1 MILLDNALQ
10 ARETSGNPIRV
21 GIYGAGS
28 MAQGLMRQVSQQ
40 VPGMRI
46 SAVCNRTIERA
57 VGALNFAGLP
67 KHEMVE
73 GTNQLDDLIRQG
85 IPCVTDDPDVLAG
98 SDLIDCLVDMTGSVE
113 YGAEVAI
120 HVIKNKKH
128 LVLMNAELDATIGPL
143 LYQRGKESGV
153 IISCADGDQPGV
165 QMNLFRFVK
174 SLGLTPRVLGN
185 IKGLQDEYRNPTT
198 QAKFA
203 EQWDQNITMVTS
215 FADGSKVN
223 FEQCIVGNNTGF
235 TTIKRGMQRLK
246 HEGHVDDLVHHYDLD
261 EIRSHGGIVD
271 CVIGAKPSPGVFC
284 LAELNDPKQA
294 KYLELFKMGTGPL
307 YCFYQPYHL
316 CHLETPFTIARAVLF
331 GDYCGHPLGGPALE
345 VVAIA
350 KRDLKAGERLDGYGG
365 YMTYGQVEKSQDV
378 QFNSFLPQGLSDGCI
393 LIRDILKDTP
403 LSWNDIR
410 PGSEQLAIKLYVE
423 QQKLFPQ
430 DR

>member
-1 MILLDNALQ
+1 
-10 ARETSGNPIRV
+10 
-21 GIYGAGS
+21 

-57 VGALNFAGLP
+57 LGALDFAGLP
-67 KHEMVE
+67 KPGIVKATDQM
-73 GTNQLDDLIRQG
+73 DDRIRQG
-85 IPCVTDDPDVLAG
+85 IPCVTDDPEVLAN

-120 HVIKNKKH
+120 HAIRHKKH
-128 LVLMNAELDATIGPL
+128 LVLMNAELDATIGPI
-143 LYQRGKESGV
+143 LYQKAKESGV

-185 IKGLQDEYRNPTT
+185 IKGLQDEYRTPTT

-203 EQWDQNITMVTS
+203 EQWDQNIMMVTS

-235 TTIKRGMQRLK
+235 TTITRGMRRLK
-246 HEGHVDDLVHHYDLD
+246 HDGHVDDLVHHYDLD
-261 EIRSHGGIVD
+261 EIRSLGGIVD

-284 LAELNDPKQA
+284 LAELNDARQA
-294 KYLELFKMGTGPL
+294 KYLEIFKMGSGPL
-307 YCFYQPYHL
+307 YSFYQPYHL

-331 GDYCGHPLGGPALE
+331 GDYCGHPLAGPTLE

-350 KRDLKAGERLDGYGG
+350 KRDLMAGERLDGYGG

-378 QFNSFLPQGLSDGCI
+378 QVNRLLPQGLSEGCI
-393 LIRDILKDTP
+393 LTRDILKDTP
-403 LSWNDIR
+403 LTWKDISQ
-410 PGSEQLAIKLYVE
+410 GSEQLAKQLYVE
-423 QQKLFPQ
+423 QQKVFYQ
-430 DR
+430 DQ